1 MNADTKTEPPHVA
14 VSDGGG
20 RRGRRRGRAALVVIV
35 VVAIGAV
42 AVAMAGVL
50 KRTAAPEAGGG
61 GAFRTSTALVTRR
74 TLVSQTQ
81 VSATLADA
89 GAYTIVN
96 QATGT
101 ITTLPAVGRTVRQGG
116 VLYQVSGAPV
126 VLLHGNVPDYRDM
139 SEGLTGADVR
149 EFNKAM
155 IALGYTTRADV
166 LAAGLGTGYFSAATA
181 TAWEACQTAL
191 GITAPSAKVTL
202 GQVVFLPTAAK
213 ISAWESGISPGVP
226 AAPGAPLMTATSNSP
241 AVTIALDTSQQ
252 AEVKAG
258 DRVSVT
264 LPSGAPTPG
273 LVTSVGTVAITN
285 ASTGVT
291 TIPVLVA
298 LQHPAVARHLSSAP
312 VTVSI
317 TTGEVRNALVVP
329 VTALVAQPAA
339 AGEPGGG
346 YAVEVTGPGGHHLIP
361 VSVGMIDNA
370 SGLVQV
376 TSTRLLA
383 GQRVVVPAL

>member
-1 MNADTKTEPPHVA
+1 MGG
-14 VSDGGG
+14 GGG
-20 RRGRRRGRAALVVIV
+20 RRGGRRWPAVLAVIV
-35 VVAIGAV
+35 VVAAAAAAFAV
-42 AVAMAGVL
+42 AGVL
-50 KRTAAPEAGGG
+50 KGTAAPGAGGG
-61 GAFRTSTALVTRR
+61 GAFKTSTAIVARR

-81 VSATLADA
+81 VNATLEDA
-89 GAYTIVN
+89 GSYTIGN

-101 ITTLPAVGRTVRQGG
+101 VTSLPAVGKTVRQGG

-155 IALGYTTRADV
+155 IALGYTTRAEV

-181 TAWEACQTAL
+181 TAWEAYQAAL
-191 GITAPSAKVTL
+191 GVTVPSAKVTL

-213 ISAWESGISPGVP
+213 ISAWESGISPGVS

-241 AVTIALDTSQQ
+241 VVTIALDTSQQ

-258 DRVSVT
+258 DTVSVM
-264 LPSGAPTPG
+264 LPSGTLTPG
-273 LVTSVGTVAITN
+273 RVTSVGTVATTN
-285 ASTGVT
+285 ATTGAT
-291 TIPVLVA
+291 TITVLVA
-298 LQHPAVARHLSSAP
+298 LKHPAMARQLSSAP

-317 TTGEVRNALVVP
+317 TTGRVRNALVVP
-329 VTALVAQPAA
+329 VTALLAQ
-339 AGEPGGG
+339 PGGG
-346 YAVEVTGPGGHHLIP
+346 YAVEVTGPGGHHLVP
-361 VSVGMIDNA
+361 VSIGMADDA
-370 SGLVQV
+370 TGLVQV
-376 TSTRLLA
+376 TSSKLTV